1 MATSLVAELA
11 EKLSSA
17 TNNLDF
23 DEQTLFL
30 NTSADTVGIGTNSP
44 DGKLDVRQSGTDDI
58 LNLYD
63 GTANVISVKDGGSF
77 LIGNPATVESNNGI
91 SAVFQVEGT
100 TAATSTMSIFRNSN
114 DANSPQILLGKSR
127 GTSVSSDTV
136 IQQND
141 TVGQFIFFAADGTD
155 RVSQVASISASID
168 ASPAANDTPG
178 RLIFGTTADGAN
190 SVSER
195 MRIDD
200 AGQVGIGTTGPASLL
215 DVQGTV
221 QVGVDDTGYDVKFFG
236 ATSGAYLEWDESAD
250 ELEIRGGA
258 ATPGKLL
265 LSTAETTVV
274 DGNKL
279 GQIDFQAP
287 VDSAGTDAILV
298 GASIHAEADATFSS
312 SVNSTDLVLSTG
324 NSATATE
331 RMRITSGGNVGIGV
345 APSSTVGDGD
355 TLKGL
360 SISQNTANGE
370 YSYLQLLNRV
380 ENATTSNYIH
390 VDFDHKTDG
399 TTTIPLARISARPL
413 SSTTGELSFSTS
425 TSSSLSTAMTITSAG
440 NVGIGTSSP
449 DANGFGA
456 GHGILTVAS
465 STGSAKTAMLNII
478 GDGNDTADTRV
489 ASVFFND
496 ASATGA
502 GATLAGIEAYRAT
515 THATDPGA
523 EIRFSTNVSGGNYT
537 NRMVINENGY
547 VGIGT
552 TVPVG
557 VLQVNSAGAGDTAH
571 IRLHNT
577 NNTNNDTTSILFGFS
592 GNDNANKG
600 GIFFKRL
607 ASYGRGDIIFAT
619 KNTADNQ
626 NVDNSDV
633 KMKIDSVGKVSI
645 GFASGSAATTM
656 LDIESGSNAGVRSK
670 STSET
675 EKNYIG
681 LSAEG
686 GETFWVKEN
695 GDIYYSGTQ
704 SSDAKMKENIIDCPY
719 GLDEVKKL
727 SPKQFNFIGC
737 EETKRQGFIAQET
750 ESVVPN
756 MTSGDSSETAE
767 ANMGFDMQGVS
778 AVLVKAVQELDSR
791 LRELESA

>member
-63 GTANVISVKDGGSF
+63 GASNIFTVQDGGA
-77 LIGNPATVESNNGI
+77 LTHK
-91 SAVFQVEGT
+91 GT
-100 TAATSTMSIFRNSN
+100 LT
-114 DANSPQILLGKSR
+114 
-127 GTSVSSDTV
+127 
-136 IQQND
+136 
-141 TVGQFIFFAADGTD
+141 
-155 RVSQVASISASID
+155 
-168 ASPAANDTPG
+168 
-178 RLIFGTTADGAN
+178 
-190 SVSER
+190 
-195 MRIDD
+195 
-200 AGQVGIGTTGPASLL
+200 
-215 DVQGTV
+215 
-221 QVGVDDTGYDVKFFG
+221 VGVDDTGHDVKFFG
-236 ATSGAYLEWDESAD
+236 ATAGSYMLWDESTD
-250 ELEIRGGA
+250 DLIFGGA
-258 ATPGKLL
+258 AQIGIGTTAPRTLL
-265 LSTAETTVV
+265 DIETSSAASYPLLVAGDIDS
-274 DGNKL
+274 DGGYTGISFGLNGNANYQKARIHVEGTSSYVRPDMHFL
-279 GQIDFQAP
+279 LDATD
-287 VDSAGTDAILV
+287 DSSNAAI
-298 GASIHAEADATFSS
+298 ADAKVSFM
-312 SVNSTDLVLSTG
+312 NDG
-324 NSATATE
+324 K
-331 RMRITSGGNVGIGV
+331 VGIGIST
-345 APSSTVGDGD
+345 PSSQFTV
-355 TLKGL
+355 K
-360 SISQNTANGE
+360 
-370 YSYLQLLNRV
+370 
-380 ENATTSNYIH
+380 
-390 VDFDHKTDG
+390 
-399 TTTIPLARISARPL
+399 
-413 SSTTGELSFSTS
+413 S
-425 TSSSLSTAMTITSAG
+425 TSSANITQTNFYSTGGSLDATNTSDFYFLRYWDESTDYRGARLRVKNSGYSDKGGSIQVQTSKDGTANQWNDGLIIDKAG
-440 NVGIGTSSP
+440 NVGIGT
-449 DANGFGA
+449 
-456 GHGILTVAS
+456 
-465 STGSAKTAMLNII
+465 TAP
-478 GDGNDTADTRV
+478 T
-489 ASVFFND
+489 
-496 ASATGA
+496 
-502 GATLAGIEAYRAT
+502 
-515 THATDPGA
+515 
-523 EIRFSTNVSGGNYT
+523 
-537 NRMVINENGY
+537 
-547 VGIGT
+547 
-552 TVPVG
+552 G

-645 GFASGSAATTM
+645 GLASGSAATTM

-727 SPKQFNFIGC
+727 SPKQFNFIGQ
-737 EETKRQGFIAQET
+737 ETKRQGFIAQET

-756 MTSGDSSETAE
+756 MTQGDSSESAE